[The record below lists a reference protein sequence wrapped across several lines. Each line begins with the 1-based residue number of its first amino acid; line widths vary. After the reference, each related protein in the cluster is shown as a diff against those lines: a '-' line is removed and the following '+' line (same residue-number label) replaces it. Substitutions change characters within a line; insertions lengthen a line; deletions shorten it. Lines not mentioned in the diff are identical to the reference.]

1 MGVPKASKIPKTCYI
16 YAIVMKFA
24 EFIPRVKKIQKYV
37 NNFTHPLGSADNSIS
52 LQEISVTSR
61 KTVKLHFDN
70 FFVDSLCLGLSRL
83 L

>member
-1 MGVPKASKIPKTCYI
+1 MGVPKASKVPKTCYI

-61 KTVKLHFDN
+61 KTE
-70 FFVDSLCLGLSRL
+70 
-83 L
+83 